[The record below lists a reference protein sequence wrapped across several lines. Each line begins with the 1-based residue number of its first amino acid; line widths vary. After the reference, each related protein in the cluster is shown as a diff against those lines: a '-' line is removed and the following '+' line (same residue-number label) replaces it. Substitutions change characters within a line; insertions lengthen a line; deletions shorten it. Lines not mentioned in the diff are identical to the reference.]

1 MSHNV
6 RMVGIRN
13 TEDEHVSLERPGR
26 TEQWGVRQARVVA
39 RGTVSPHPEEPRFG
53 FPTLVARPTPSPLL
67 TAPFVL
73 LPYRVQCRIP
83 GSSDPIN

>member
-6 RMVGIRN
+6 RTVGVVRD
-13 TEDEHVSLERPGR
+13 TEDERVSLERPGR
-26 TEQWGVRQARVVA
+26 TERWGVRQARVVA

-53 FPTLVARPTPSPLL
+53 FPTLVARPILPLL

-73 LPYRVQCRIP
+73 LPYRAQCRIP